1 MADLHPLIID
11 SLRRTRRAFLLVTFL
26 ALPMS
31 IFMIAAPAW
40 SSESHGTIVA
50 SVVIGAIFLVTGG
63 YMAWMTARYWVPE
76 RSPLGQLLVQRPG
89 DIVWIYVQEI
99 RSHSGPIVARSYG
112 IRICTAQKTL
122 TMGVK
127 ARNKDAALGLLAEI
141 APQATFGYSRDLAKQ
156 FKRDPESLR
165 ASAA

>member
-1 MADLHPLIID
+1 MATLHPLIIA

-26 ALPMS
+26 ALPLS

-50 SVVIGAIFLVTGG
+50 SVVIGAIFLLTGG

-76 RSPLGQLLVQRPG
+76 RSPLGQLLIERPG
-89 DIVWIYVQEI
+89 DILWIYVHEV

-112 IRICTAQKTL
+112 IRLCTARKALQ
-122 TMGVK
+122 MGVK
-127 ARNKDAALGLLAEI
+127 ARNKDAVLALLAEM

-165 ASAA
+165 VSAA